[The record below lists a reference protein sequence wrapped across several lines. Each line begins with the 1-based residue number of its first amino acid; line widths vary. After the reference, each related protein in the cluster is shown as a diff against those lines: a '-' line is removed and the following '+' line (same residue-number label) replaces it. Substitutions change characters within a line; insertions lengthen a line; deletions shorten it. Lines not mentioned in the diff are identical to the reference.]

1 MILRFDSTEKIGYFG
16 ALLACFWRSMEM
28 AERAAREEK
37 FALIAS
43 RRFPQWLAGTGSS
56 LAFTTYQAGKIFFLG
71 TRPDGRLSIFERT
84 FARAMGLAASADGRS
99 LALATHYQIHRFD
112 NVLPPGE
119 ANEEGFDAVYAPHAA
134 WVTGD
139 LDVHDV
145 GFGAA
150 GRPIFVNTLFGCIA
164 AVSDSHSFR
173 PLWKPRFVS
182 RLAAEDRCHL
192 NGMAIEDGRP
202 RHATAVSRSDTADGW
217 RDRRADGGV
226 VIDVASDE
234 IVAEGLAM
242 PHSPRLHGGRLWL
255 LNSGAGEFGFVDPA
269 TGRFEPV
276 AFCPGYARGLAF
288 VGNHAIVGLSQA
300 RENCAFAGL
309 PLDAALAARGTAP
322 RCGLAVIDLAS
333 GDMAHWLRLEGVV
346 RELYDVAVL
355 PGVRRPS
362 AIGFRTDEVKYAISI
377 EA

>member
-1 MILRFDSTEKIGYFG
+1 
-16 ALLACFWRSMEM
+16 M
-28 AERAAREEK
+28 ADAAAGKEK
-37 FALIAS
+37 FALAAS
-43 RRFPQWLAGTGSS
+43 RHFPQWLAGTGGS

-71 TRPDGRLSIFERT
+71 TSPDGRLSVFERT

-119 ANEEGFDAVYAPHAA
+119 ADAQGFDAVYAPHAA

-145 GFGAA
+145 GFAA
-150 GRPIFVNTLFGCIA
+150 DGRPVFVNTLFGCIA
-164 AVSDSHSFR
+164 AVSDGHSFR
-173 PLWKPRFVS
+173 PLWQPPFVS

-192 NGMAIEDGRP
+192 NGMAMADGQP
-202 RHATAVSRSDTADGW
+202 RYATAVSRSDTADGW

-226 VIDVASDE
+226 VIDVASGE
-234 IVAEGLAM
+234 IVCEGLSM

-255 LNSGAGEFGFVDPA
+255 LNSGTGEFGHVDPA
-269 TGRFEPV
+269 AGRFEPV

-288 VGNHAIVGLSQA
+288 VGNHAIVGLSLA
-300 RENCAFAGL
+300 RENRTFSGL
-309 PLDAALAARGTAP
+309 ALDAALAARDTAP

-333 GDMAHWLRLEGVV
+333 GDMAHWVRLEGVV
-346 RELYDVAVL
+346 RELYDVVAL

-362 AIGFRTDEVKYAISI
+362 AIGFRTGEIQHVISI
-377 EA
+377 EG